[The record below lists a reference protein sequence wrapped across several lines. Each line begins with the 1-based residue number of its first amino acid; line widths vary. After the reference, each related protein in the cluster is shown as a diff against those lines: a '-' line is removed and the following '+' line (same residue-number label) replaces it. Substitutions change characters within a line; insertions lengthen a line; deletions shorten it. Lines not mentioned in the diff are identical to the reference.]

1 MKKNSLRHGSVL
13 AAAILSACF
22 SASAF
27 AAAPI
32 NLSGTLYNKVSGGAE
47 QGTQSVEFVVYS
59 SVGTPLWSEMLL
71 VNFVDGRYTVAL
83 GQTAANPLPENL
95 DRRTALLGVK
105 IGGQA
110 ELLPRLPL
118 VPGYARESGNV
129 TGDITPRTISIAT
142 AAGVIPVVDN
152 TGAWVGPMGATGPR
166 GATGPKGDPGD
177 VGPAGAAGPKGDV
190 GPAGAIGPVGP
201 AGVAGPV
208 GAIGPVGPAGVAGPV
223 GPAGA
228 IGPVG
233 PAGVAGPVGP
243 VGAIGPVG
251 PAGVAG
257 PVGPVGAIGPVGP
270 AGVAGPVGPAGAI
283 GPVGPAGVSGPAG
296 PVGAIGPAGPAGATG
311 SAGPAGPIGATGA
324 TGATGNS
331 ALSAYYGTYTGN
343 ASAGNGIGCTMG
355 EMKLTANVGVGEG
368 IPARGQLLSISQNSA
383 LFALLGT
390 TYGGDGIT
398 TFALPDMRPVTP
410 NNMTWMICDQ
420 GVFPAY
426 R

>member
-1 MKKNSLRHGSVL
+1 VG
-13 AAAILSACF
+13 
-22 SASAF
+22 
-27 AAAPI
+27 
-32 NLSGTLYNKVSGGAE
+32 
-47 QGTQSVEFVVYS
+47 FVVYS
-59 SVGTPLWSEMLL
+59 SVGAPLWSEIVL
-71 VNFVDGRYTVAL
+71 VNFVDGRYSVAL

-142 AAGVIPVVDN
+142 AAGVIPVVDS
-152 TGAWVGPMGATGPR
+152 TGAWVGPAGAIGSVGPMGPAGQDGVMGPAGLA
-166 GATGPKGDPGD
+166 GAIGP
-177 VGPAGAAGPKGDV
+177 VGPAGVVGPVGPAGVAGSV

-201 AGVAGPV
+201 AGVAGPAGPV
-208 GAIGPVGPAGVAGPV
+208 GAIGPAGPAGVAGPV

-243 VGAIGPVG
+243 DGATGSVG

-257 PVGPVGAIGPVGP
+257 PTGATGAIGPAGATGP
-270 AGVAGPVGPAGAI
+270 AGSAGVAGPVGPE
-283 GPVGPAGVSGPAG
+283 
-296 PVGAIGPAGPAGATG
+296 GPAGATG
-311 SAGPAGPIGATGA
+311 SAGPIGLTGA

-343 ASAGNGIGCTMG
+343 ANAGRGAECTMG
-355 EMKLTANVGVGEG
+355 EMLLTANERVGNG
-368 IPARGQLLSISQNSA
+368 IPARGQLLPIAQYNV

-390 TYGGDGIT
+390 TYGGDGRS

-410 NNMTWMICDQ
+410 NNMTWMICDN
-420 GVFPAY
+420 GVFPSQ

>member
-1 MKKNSLRHGSVL
+1 LKKNHLRRSSLL
-13 AAAILSACF
+13 AAAILSVCF

-47 QGTQSVEFVVYS
+47 QGTQSVDFVVYS
-59 SVGTPLWSEMLL
+59 GAGAPLWSETLL
-71 VNFVDGRYTVAL
+71 VNFVDGRYSVAL

-129 TGDITPRTISIAT
+129 AGDITPRTISIAT
-142 AAGVIPVVDN
+142 AAGVIPVVDS
-152 TGAWVGPMGATGPR
+152 TGAWVGPT
-166 GATGPKGDPGD
+166 
-177 VGPAGAAGPKGDV
+177 GPAGSVGPVGPMGPAGQDGAMGPAGPVGAIGPAGV
-190 GPAGAIGPVGP
+190 AGPAGPAGAIGPVGP
-201 AGVAGPV
+201 AGVAGPAGPV

-228 IGPVG
+228 IGPMG
-233 PAGVAGPVGP
+233 PTGVAGPAGP

-257 PVGPVGAIGPVGP
+257 PAGSAGAVGPVGPAGATGPVGPVGAIGSAGP
-270 AGVAGPVGPAGAI
+270 AGVAGP
-283 GPVGPAGVSGPAG
+283 
-296 PVGAIGPAGPAGATG
+296 
-311 SAGPAGPIGATGA
+311 AGPAGPIGLTGA

-331 ALSAYYGTYTGN
+331 ALSAYYGTNTGN
-343 ASAGNGIGCTMG
+343 ASAGKGIGCTLG

-390 TYGGDGIT
+390 TYGGDGQT

-410 NNMTWMICDQ
+410 NNMTWMICDI
-420 GVFPAY
+420 GVFPGY

>member
-1 MKKNSLRHGSVL
+1 MKKNPLYHSSIL
-13 AAAILSACF
+13 AAAILSVCF
-22 SASAF
+22 SATVF

-32 NLSGTLYNKVSGGAE
+32 NLSGTLYNKVSGGVE

-59 SVGTPLWSEMLL
+59 GTGAPLWSETLL
-71 VNFVDGRYTVAL
+71 VNFVDGRYAVAL

-129 TGDITPRTISIAT
+129 TGDITPRTISIST
-142 AAGVIPVVDN
+142 AAGVIPVVDS
-152 TGAWVGPMGATGPR
+152 TGAWVGPT
-166 GATGPKGDPGD
+166 
-177 VGPAGAAGPKGDV
+177 GPAGSVGPVGPM
-190 GPAGAIGPVGP
+190 GPAGQDGAIGP
-201 AGVAGPV
+201 AGVAGPAGSV
-208 GAIGPVGPAGVAGPV
+208 GAIGPVGPAGVAGPT

-257 PVGPVGAIGPVGP
+257 PAGSVGAIGPVGP
-270 AGVAGPVGPAGAI
+270 AGIAGPVGPAGAI

-311 SAGPAGPIGATGA
+311 PVGPAGPIGATGA

-331 ALSAYYGTYTGN
+331 ALSAYYGTNTGN
-343 ASAGNGIGCTMG
+343 ASAGRNFDCTMG
-355 EMKLTANVGVGEG
+355 EMLLTANPRVGEG
-368 IPARGQLLSISQNSA
+368 IPARGQLLSIAQNNA

-390 TYGGDGIT
+390 TYGGDGQT
-398 TFALPDMRPVTP
+398 TFALPDMRSVTP
-410 NNMTWMICDQ
+410 NNMTWMICDY
-420 GVFPAY
+420 GIFPSE